1 MRPACWRR
9 SRTRDHP
16 ALSVSGLRSAADLS
30 RISHPTYR
38 RSCMTRGKRI
48 YVLDTNVLM
57 HDPTS
62 LFRFEEHDVFIPMTV
77 LEELDA
83 AKKGQSEVSRNAR
96 QVSRFINEL
105 IEQDKTRGIDEGLD
119 LRLPQGL
126 RLDRN
131 PEVGRLYFQT
141 RAAELPGNGRKRAL
155 PDNLILASVVA
166 LREQHPEVPVV
177 LVTKD
182 INLRIKASIFSITA
196 E

>member
-1 MRPACWRR
+1 MPRPSWSSWQPREQTQHPQLLFLPAFLARPLFR
-9 SRTRDHP
+9 SIQR
-16 ALSVSGLRSAADLS
+16 G
-30 RISHPTYR
+30 
-38 RSCMTRGKRI
+38 SCMTRGKRI

-105 IEQDKTRGIDEGLD
+105 IENDKSRKIEEGLD
-119 LRLPQGL
+119 LQLPQGL

-131 PEVGRLYFQT
+131 AKVGRLHFQ
-141 RAAELPGNGRKRAL
+141 N
-155 PDNLILASVVA
+155 
-166 LREQHPEVPVV
+166 Q
-177 LVTKD
+177 
-182 INLRIKASIFSITA
+182 
-196 E
+196 